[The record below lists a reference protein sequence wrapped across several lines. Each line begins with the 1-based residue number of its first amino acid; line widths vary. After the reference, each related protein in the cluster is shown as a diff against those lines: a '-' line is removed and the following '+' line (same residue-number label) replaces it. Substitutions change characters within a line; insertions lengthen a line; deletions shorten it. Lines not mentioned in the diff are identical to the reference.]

1 MSRFSGRTSRFAIFG
16 SLAAALLSLPA
27 PAAHA
32 AGTSLVDQDV
42 LPQVASGR
50 LSLVVDT
57 PIFSEDDNNVRVVRS
72 GDQYRVTDNRAGV
85 RAQVASGCDE
95 FLSGSPVT
103 DAVVTCP
110 VRDIFGVGIFLR
122 GGNDTAQNATDKPS
136 LIMVHNGNDQAVG
149 GSARDRILG
158 DVGNDVLS
166 GEDGDD
172 SLDGGPD
179 TDVLDGGPGKDELDG
194 GAGVDTLL
202 GGTGADTL
210 KDSPG
215 PDDFR
220 GGQNG
225 GSLATEPVDTVTYVR
240 GTVTTDPPIRVTLD
254 NEANDGPAG
263 DFDNVRDDVERV
275 VGANGPDHFTGN
287 GLANVFDGDDAGDL
301 LEGGGGADL
310 IDGGFGADELHGGEG
325 PDTLHGDGD
334 ADVVSGEGGDDLLDG
349 DGFGRGRGDV
359 ISGGTGGDTVTY
371 ETRSDPVS
379 VDFDG
384 VADDGEADERDKVE
398 ADVEHAIGGKGADTL
413 TGNEKFNRVSGGDG
427 DDRITGGLGADVLD
441 GGAGNDTILARDG
454 VADTVTCGAG
464 VDVVDADPIDV
475 LAADCEPPA
484 PAPPVAPA
492 TPDTPAPA
500 GGETLERGGVELPG
514 TSGPVAAA
522 QSCPPVR
529 VSTRRAKLARGGAL
543 RVGLAAARGGVA
555 CAASVSVGAQTTQVR
570 VVPGRTVSVRVPL
583 SRTLRAKVSAGGRT
597 GARVTVRVRT
607 VDPAG
612 RVATTRRSV
621 RLIAR

>member
-1 MSRFSGRTSRFAIFG
+1 MSRFSGRTSRFAISG
-16 SLAAALLSLPA
+16 SLAVALLSLCA
-27 PAAHA
+27 SAADA
-32 AGTSLVDQDV
+32 AGTSLVDRDV

-57 PIFSEDDNNVRVVRS
+57 PIFSEDDNHVRVVQS

-110 VRDIFGVGIFLR
+110 VRDIFGVGVFLR
-122 GGNDTAQNATDKPS
+122 GGNDTAQNATDMPS
-136 LIMVHNGNDQAVG
+136 VIMVHNGNDQAVG
-149 GSARDRILG
+149 GSARDRIMG
-158 DVGNDVLS
+158 DVGDDVLS
-166 GEDGDD
+166 GEGGDD
-172 SLDGGPD
+172 SLDGGGD
-179 TDVLDGGPGKDELDG
+179 ADVLDGGPGNDELDG

-202 GGTGADTL
+202 GGIGADTL

-240 GTVTTDPPIRVTLD
+240 GTVSTDPPIQVTLD
-254 NEANDGPAG
+254 DEANDGPTG
-263 DFDNVRDDVERV
+263 DFDNVRNDVERV
-275 VGANGPDHFTGN
+275 VGANGADHFTGN
-287 GLANVFDGDDAGDL
+287 GLANVFDGDDGGDL
-301 LEGGGGADL
+301 LEGGGAADL

-334 ADVVSGEGGDDLLDG
+334 TDVVSGEGGDDLLDG

-371 ETRSDPVS
+371 ETRFNPVS

-384 VADDGEADERDKVE
+384 IADDGEADERDTVG

-413 TGNEKFNRVSGGDG
+413 TGNEKFNRLSGGDG

-441 GGAGNDTILARDG
+441 GGTGNDTILARDG

-475 LAADCEPPA
+475 LAADCEPAAAAPPAA
-484 PAPPVAPA
+484 PA
-492 TPDTPAPA
+492 PDTPAPTGSA
-500 GGETLERGGVELPG
+500 TPENGGVELPG
-514 TSGPVAAA
+514 TSSVVTAPR
-522 QSCPPVR
+522 SCPAVR
-529 VSTRRAKLARGGAL
+529 VSTQRARLTRGGAL
-543 RVGLAAARGGVA
+543 RVRLAGARDGVTCTA
-555 CAASVSVGAQTTQVR
+555 RVSVGTQVKQVR
-570 VVPGRTVSVRVPL
+570 VVPGRTVSVSVRL
-583 SRTLRAKVSAGGRT
+583 SRTLRAKVSAGGRAGT
-597 GARVTVRVRT
+597 RVTVRVKT

-612 RVATTRRSV
+612 RVATARRSV
-621 RLIAR
+621 RLVAR